1 MRMLT
6 VHADLKILKTNY
18 FSHVYKAKD
27 RCLVLVNY
35 KTCHLT
41 GSLFPTSNI
50 TPRLEP
56 VYLTL
61 YFYYKFRWGKTSNF
75 YFCRPSAMR
84 YVYLFEYDLD
94 SRAGFQMF
102 RYKNEADIAYW
113 PACIR
118 RYGHRSVSLSYRYS
132 ILYARSSNMSN
143 GEYIWT
149 LMQNI

>member
-102 RYKNEADIAYW
+102 RYKNEAGNALTSLHQK
-113 PACIR
+113 IR
-118 RYGHRSVSLSYRYS
+118 TSVSIIIIS
-132 ILYARSSNMSN
+132 IQYTVRK
-143 GEYIWT
+143 I
-149 LMQNI
+149 I

>member
-1 MRMLT
+1 MLT

-56 VYLTL
+56 VYLTCI
-61 YFYYKFRWGKTSNF
+61 FIISSGEGKPAIFIS
-75 YFCRPSAMR
+75 
-84 YVYLFEYDLD
+84 VDLV
-94 SRAGFQMF
+94 Q
-102 RYKNEADIAYW
+102 
-113 PACIR
+113 
-118 RYGHRSVSLSYRYS
+118 
-132 ILYARSSNMSN
+132 
-143 GEYIWT
+143 
-149 LMQNI
+149 